1 MTENEELLV
10 QILQAYDD
18 GNIDFSKVPDIQ
30 TIVRRETARQVAQQV
45 GAEEIR
51 NQASQQFKADR
62 QVYNQQ
68 VNEILKKQATRLQQQ
83 TNQLDMSQLKQQL
96 LAEIE
101 HQGRD
106 VKRAQ
111 AKLEQSQVEF
121 AKREANQF
129 WKNLIPTLAGMVV
142 SLFFALMIV
151 LLFKSLLWDGVWH
164 GLGLNRLTEFV
175 LTLAKSHPFGGGVL
189 GLILLILVVMA
200 IIVSFWSMVRAVKL
214 LTDWD
219 TDKLMFWRDWY

>member
-1 MTENEELLV
+1 
-10 QILQAYDD
+10 
-18 GNIDFSKVPDIQ
+18 
-30 TIVRRETARQVAQQV
+30 
-45 GAEEIR
+45 
-51 NQASQQFKADR
+51 
-62 QVYNQQ
+62 
-68 VNEILKKQATRLQQQ
+68 
-83 TNQLDMSQLKQQL
+83 
-96 LAEIE
+96 
-101 HQGRD
+101 
-106 VKRAQ
+106 
-111 AKLEQSQVEF
+111 
-121 AKREANQF
+121 
-129 WKNLIPTLAGMVV
+129 MVV

>member
-1 MTENEELLV
+1 MTENEEILV

-18 GNIDFSKVPDIQ
+18 GNIDFSKVPAIQ

-51 NQASQQFKADR
+51 NQASQQLKADR

-111 AKLEQSQVEF
+111 AKLEQ
-121 AKREANQF
+121 
-129 WKNLIPTLAGMVV
+129 
-142 SLFFALMIV
+142 
-151 LLFKSLLWDGVWH
+151 
-164 GLGLNRLTEFV
+164 
-175 LTLAKSHPFGGGVL
+175 
-189 GLILLILVVMA
+189 
-200 IIVSFWSMVRAVKL
+200 
-214 LTDWD
+214 
-219 TDKLMFWRDWY
+219 